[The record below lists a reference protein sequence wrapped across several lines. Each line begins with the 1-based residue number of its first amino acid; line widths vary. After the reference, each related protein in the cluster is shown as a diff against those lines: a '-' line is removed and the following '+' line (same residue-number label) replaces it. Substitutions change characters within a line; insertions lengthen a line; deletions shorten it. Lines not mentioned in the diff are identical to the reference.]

1 MQVVKMLKHK
11 ERIVLLLDTGAT
23 AKKIATVISMGLA
36 LGPMARLWI
45 WSLYHQAELWQLRGR
60 KMELTPE
67 SMCKLHFQKRCLE
80 ESSGQP
86 IWPMS

>member
-23 AKKIATVISMGLA
+23 AKKITTVISMGLA

-45 WSLYHQAELWQLRGR
+45 WSLYHQAELWQL
-60 KMELTPE
+60 
-67 SMCKLHFQKRCLE
+67 
-80 ESSGQP
+80 
-86 IWPMS
+86 